1 MNNIFFPKLTDYA
14 EKYIRGDLDLNQSV
28 SSFLYENP
36 KFDGS
41 KNSVSMYLEAYR
53 HLIKGETYKRNIN
66 TGLHLFFLKYIQ
78 ENYPDT
84 VFKNCLKSTR
94 GHLDYR
100 FKSSGQTIKLLEE
113 FISLNSASKVTKQ
126 APNSNLELKSIKIE
140 HQTKQLQL
148 KKLSYHAVINF
159 IVLFGLS
166 LANYLNIFKV
176 ELQSIV
182 NGTLFLILAFY
193 SLLYSVFF
201 ILKK

>member
-1 MNNIFFPKLTDYA
+1 MDNNFFSKLTEYG
-14 EKYIRGDLDLNQSV
+14 EKYIRDDLDLNQSV
-28 SSFLYENP
+28 ASFLYENP

-66 TGLHLFFLKYIQ
+66 TGLHLYFLKYIQ

-84 VFKNCLKSTR
+84 VFKNSLKSTR

-113 FISLNSASKVTKQ
+113 YMSLNLASKVIDKPTT
-126 APNSNLELKSIKIE
+126 SNLELKSINFE
-140 HQTKQLQL
+140 HQPIQSQL
-148 KKLSYHAVINF
+148 KKFSSQSVIIF
-159 IVLFGLS
+159 FVLFGLS
-166 LANYLNIFKV
+166 LANFLNIFKV

-193 SLLYSVFF
+193 SIVYSIYF
-201 ILKK
+201 IIKK